1 MNKKVQFK
9 KILIFLLIAIISCIS
24 YLGFAKNE
32 KSSGMTLQSQ
42 AEMNEHTY
50 QIYQK
55 TDKEL
60 NNVYKQILIKY
71 KDDKLFISKL
81 QKAELAWIKYRDA
94 EIEAIYPEEDK
105 SNYGSVYPMCV
116 NQVMTEITQQRI
128 KELKSWSNGIPEG
141 EVCAGSRRCE

>member
-1 MNKKVQFK
+1 MKINKTS
-9 KILIFLLIAIISCIS
+9 KIIIFLLIAGIISCVS
-24 YLGFAKNE
+24 YLSFAKNE
-32 KSSGMTLQSQ
+32 QKSETTFQSQ
-42 AEMNEHTY
+42 AEMNEHAY

-60 NNVYKQILIKY
+60 NDVYKQILIKY

-81 QKAELAWIKYRDA
+81 QKAELVWIKYKDA

-141 EVCAGSRRCE
+141 EACAGSRRCE